1 MKKIL
6 IVLFVVFHLFSQAQ
20 TNTTGKLY
28 IDDINRIYFQDIDL
42 TYGACIAPKSSNIY
56 GSVTNLSGSYFI
68 NRTIGFRSG
77 VSLIMDMNNDTY
89 LKMPALFAVRWK
101 SVTSTS
107 DSRMV
112 EYHNFQDFF
121 LNLFL
126 NLFPHHYEVN
136 IGNSLGYVF
145 NSKYHFASS
154 LDANFRMTYMIWR
167 IGLNG
172 NLGVNYLWT
181 RNFVDKDNLVRKQFR
196 PGWFVNLSAGL
207 SFRF

>member
-6 IVLFVVFHLFSQAQ
+6 IVLFLVFHLFSQAQ
-20 TNTTGKLY
+20 TNTDGKRYL
-28 IDDINRIYFQDIDL
+28 DDINRIYFQDIDL
-42 TYGACIAPKSSNIY
+42 TYGACIAPTSSNMY
-56 GSVTNLSGSYFI
+56 GSVTSLSGSYFLT
-68 NRTIGFRSG
+68 RTIGFRSG
-77 VSLIMDMNNDTY
+77 VSLIMDMNSDTY

-101 SVTSTS
+101 SVTS
-107 DSRMV
+107 DSHMV
-112 EYHNFQDFF
+112 EYHDFSNFF
-121 LNLFL
+121 LNLVL

-172 NLGVNYLWT
+172 NLGVNYLLT
-181 RNFVDKDNLVRKQFR
+181 RNFVDNDNLARKKFR